1 MICLLLVIHRS
12 DANSVETRRLF
23 ESRVLRW
30 ISRGVGQL
38 GVKSDFQDEF
48 GLPAASAEGEE
59 AGLDLVEVGGS
70 IKWFDVAKGYG
81 FIVPDDGSADI
92 LLHVTTLRRCGFQT
106 AQEGARVVCE
116 AHRRTKGMQVFRI
129 VVMDESTAV
138 HPSQSSAGRTH
149 TQVTPTGG
157 YEIAIVK
164 WFNRVK
170 GFGFLTR
177 GEGTEDIFLHM
188 ETVRRFGLAELKPG
202 DSVLVR
208 YGDGPKGLMAAEV
221 RPLETKGPSSH

>member
-1 MICLLLVIHRS
+1 MGAKVTFA
-12 DANSVETRRLF
+12 DE
-23 ESRVLRW
+23 
-30 ISRGVGQL
+30 L
-38 GVKSDFQDEF
+38 GAA
-48 GLPAASAEGEE
+48 PAAEGEE
-59 AGLDLVEVGGS
+59 ALDLIEVAGR

-81 FIVPDDGSADI
+81 FVVPDDGSPDI
-92 LLHVTTLRRCGFQT
+92 LLHVTILRRSGHQT
-106 AQEGARVVCE
+106 AFEGARVVCE
-116 AHRRTKGMQVFRI
+116 AQRRTKGLQVFRVI
-129 VVMDESTAV
+129 AMDETTAV
-138 HPSQSSAGRTH
+138 HPAQSPAARTH
-149 TQVTPTGG
+149 VQIKATSG

-188 ETVRRFGLAELKPG
+188 ETVRRFGMTELKPG

-221 RPLETKGPSSH
+221 RPLEAKNPSH

>member
-1 MICLLLVIHRS
+1 MAIRWGRRMVVL
-12 DANSVETRRLF
+12 ARRL
-23 ESRVLRW
+23 VLLG
-30 ISRGVGQL
+30 RGVGQL
-38 GVKSDFQDEF
+38 GARSDLQETLDA
-48 GLPAASAEGEE
+48 PVAHAESEE
-59 AGLDLVEVGGS
+59 ARLDLVEVAGA

-92 LLHVTTLRRCGFQT
+92 LLHVTTLRRSGYQT

-116 AHRRTKGMQVFRI
+116 AQRRTKGMQVFRVLTI
-129 VVMDESTAV
+129 DESTAV
-138 HPSQSSAGRTH
+138 HPAQSHAGRTH
-149 TQVTPTGG
+149 TQVTPVGG

-221 RPLETKGPSSH
+221 RALETKGPVSH

>member
-1 MICLLLVIHRS
+1 M
-12 DANSVETRRLF
+12 T
-23 ESRVLRW
+23 
-30 ISRGVGQL
+30 
-38 GVKSDFQDEF
+38 FQDE
-48 GLPAASAEGEE
+48 LDAASTATEAEE
-59 AGLDLVEVGGS
+59 GLNLVEIAGH

-81 FIVPDDGSADI
+81 FVVPDDGSPDI
-92 LLHVTTLRRCGFQT
+92 LLHVTILRRSGLQT
-106 AQEGARVVCE
+106 AFEGARVVCE
-116 AHRRTKGMQVFRI
+116 AQRREKGMQVFR
-129 VVMDESTAV
+129 VVAMDESTSV
-138 HPSQSSAGRTH
+138 HPAQSLAGRTH
-149 TQVTPTGG
+149 VQITPTSG

-188 ETVRRFGLAELKPG
+188 ETVRRFGMTELKPG

-221 RPLETKGPSSH
+221 RPLDAKNSSH

>member
-1 MICLLLVIHRS
+1 LG
-12 DANSVETRRLF
+12 AKET
-23 ESRVLRW
+23 
-30 ISRGVGQL
+30 
-38 GVKSDFQDEF
+38 FQDDL
-48 GLPAASAEGEE
+48 GSVSAAAEGEE
-59 AGLDLVEVGGS
+59 SSLDLVEVAGT

-81 FIVPDDGSADI
+81 FVIPDDGSADI
-92 LLHVTTLRRCGFQT
+92 LLHVTILRRSGLQT
-106 AQEGARVVCE
+106 AFEGARVVCE
-116 AHRRTKGMQVFRI
+116 VQKRVKGMQVFRVI
-129 VVMDESTAV
+129 AMDETTAV
-138 HPSQSSAGRTH
+138 HPSQSAAGRTH
-149 TQVTPTGG
+149 VQVKPTSG

-188 ETVRRFGLAELKPG
+188 ETVRRYGMTELKPG

-221 RPLETKGPSSH
+221 RPLETKAPLH

>member
-1 MICLLLVIHRS
+1 MGAKSELIEGLDSASTVAEVDERDI
-12 DANSVETRRLF
+12 ELF
-23 ESRVLRW
+23 EV
-30 ISRGVGQL
+30 
-38 GVKSDFQDEF
+38 
-48 GLPAASAEGEE
+48 
-59 AGLDLVEVGGS
+59 AGA
-70 IKWFDVAKGYG
+70 IKWFDVSKGYG
-81 FIVPDDGSADI
+81 FIVPDDGAGDV
-92 LLHVTTLRRCGFQT
+92 LLHVTTLRRSGFQT
-106 AQEGARVVCE
+106 AHEGARVVCE
-116 AHRRTKGMQVFRI
+116 AQRGPKGLQVFRVI
-129 VVMDESTAV
+129 SMDDSTAI

-149 TQVTPTGG
+149 VQVTPVGG

-221 RPLETKGPSSH
+221 RALDAKGPISH

>member
-1 MICLLLVIHRS
+1 MTFADELGALS
-12 DANSVETRRLF
+12 TA
-23 ESRVLRW
+23 ES
-30 ISRGVGQL
+30 
-38 GVKSDFQDEF
+38 
-48 GLPAASAEGEE
+48 EE
-59 AGLDLVEVGGS
+59 ALDLIEIAGR

-81 FIVPDDGSADI
+81 FVVPDDGSPDI
-92 LLHVTTLRRCGFQT
+92 LLHVTILRQSGHQT
-106 AQEGARVVCE
+106 AFEGARVVCE
-116 AHRRTKGMQVFRI
+116 AQKRSKGMQVFR
-129 VVMDESTAV
+129 VLSMDETTAV
-138 HPSQSSAGRTH
+138 HPAQSAAGRTH
-149 TQVTPTGG
+149 VQVKASSG

-188 ETVRRFGLAELKPG
+188 ETVRRFGMTELKPG

-221 RPLETKGPSSH
+221 RPLEAKNSSH

>member
-1 MICLLLVIHRS
+1 LE
-12 DANSVETRRLF
+12 AKPN
-23 ESRVLRW
+23 
-30 ISRGVGQL
+30 
-38 GVKSDFQDEF
+38 FQEGPD
-48 GLPAASAEGEE
+48 LSSALSEGEKVE
-59 AGLDLVEVGGS
+59 LDLIEVAGA

-81 FIVPDDGSADI
+81 FIVPDDGSADV
-92 LLHVTTLRRCGFQT
+92 LLHVTTLRRSGFAS

-116 AHRRTKGMQVFRI
+116 AQRRAKGMQVFRVI
-129 VVMDESTAV
+129 AMDETTAV

-149 TQVTPTGG
+149 VQVTPVGG

-177 GEGTEDIFLHM
+177 GEGTADIFLHM
-188 ETVRRFGLAELKPG
+188 ETVRRFGLTELKPG

-221 RPLETKGPSSH
+221 RPLDGRGPASH

>member
-1 MICLLLVIHRS
+1 MGAKSELIEGPTSVSTAVES
-12 DANSVETRRLF
+12 DERAVELF
-23 ESRVLRW
+23 EV
-30 ISRGVGQL
+30 
-38 GVKSDFQDEF
+38 
-48 GLPAASAEGEE
+48 
-59 AGLDLVEVGGS
+59 AGA
-70 IKWFDVAKGYG
+70 IKWFDVSKGYG
-81 FIVPDDGSADI
+81 FIVPDSGAGDV
-92 LLHVTTLRRCGFQT
+92 LLHVTTLRRSGFQT
-106 AQEGARVVCE
+106 AHEGARVVCE
-116 AHRRTKGMQVFRI
+116 AQKGLKGLQVFR
-129 VVMDESTAV
+129 VLSMDESTAI

-149 TQVTPTGG
+149 VQVTPVGG

-221 RPLETKGPSSH
+221 RALDAKGPISH

>member
-1 MICLLLVIHRS
+1 MGAKSELIEELSSPSTAAEGDEH
-12 DANSVETRRLF
+12 AVELF
-23 ESRVLRW
+23 E
-30 ISRGVGQL
+30 I
-38 GVKSDFQDEF
+38 
-48 GLPAASAEGEE
+48 
-59 AGLDLVEVGGS
+59 AGA
-70 IKWFDVAKGYG
+70 IKWFDVSKGYG
-81 FIVPDDGSADI
+81 FIVPDSGAGDV
-92 LLHVTTLRRCGFQT
+92 LLHVTTLRRSGFQT
-106 AQEGARVVCE
+106 AHEGAQVVCE
-116 AHRRTKGMQVFRI
+116 AQRGPKGLQVFRVI
-129 VVMDESTAV
+129 SMDDSTAV

-149 TQVTPTGG
+149 VQVTPIGG

-221 RPLETKGPSSH
+221 RALDAKGPISH

>member
-1 MICLLLVIHRS
+1 M
-12 DANSVETRRLF
+12 TF
-23 ESRVLRW
+23 EDE
-30 ISRGVGQL
+30 L
-38 GVKSDFQDEF
+38 GT
-48 GLPAASAEGEE
+48 AAAESEE
-59 AGLDLVEVGGS
+59 ALDLIEIAGR

-81 FIVPDDGSADI
+81 FVVPDDGSPDI
-92 LLHVTTLRRCGFQT
+92 LLHVTILRRSGHQT
-106 AQEGARVVCE
+106 AFEGARVVCE
-116 AHRRTKGMQVFRI
+116 AQRRAKGLQVFR
-129 VVMDESTAV
+129 VLAMDESTAV

-149 TQVTPTGG
+149 VQVKATSG

-188 ETVRRFGLAELKPG
+188 ETVRRFGMTELKPG

-208 YGDGPKGLMAAEV
+208 YGDGAKGLMAAEV
-221 RPLETKGPSSH
+221 RPLEAKNASH